1 MRSAKPD
8 TRRAWPV
15 TATRRRSDEGRDHLN
30 PFEFLEGLSKAIE
43 QQPLMA
49 ALAALVGGILSTS
62 A

>member
-1 MRSAKPD
+1 
-8 TRRAWPV
+8 
-15 TATRRRSDEGRDHLN
+15 LN